1 MIALAFSLTAI
12 LKISRGCTIELFPSD
27 VADYM
32 IPTMKDL
39 TQEHFVILLLNSK
52 NVVIKETCVFKGTLN
67 SSNYELR

>member
-1 MIALAFSLTAI
+1 MGRRAENNRI
-12 LKISRGCTIELFPSD
+12 KITPSD

-52 NVVIKETCVFKGTLN
+52 M
-67 SSNYELR
+67 